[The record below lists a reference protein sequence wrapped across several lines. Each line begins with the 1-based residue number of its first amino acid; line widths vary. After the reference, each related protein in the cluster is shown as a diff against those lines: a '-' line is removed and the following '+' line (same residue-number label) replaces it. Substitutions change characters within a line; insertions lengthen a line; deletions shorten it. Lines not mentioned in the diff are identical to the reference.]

1 MAYAARPAGQ
11 ALCRISRADVWSVP
25 YKHLRRRALRTCEY
39 QGVRNVRFSENLD
52 PFFLETLVLRFD
64 LLPDY
69 RRVNGLLKVL
79 YILDVCWGPGYVF
92 R

>member
-39 QGVRNVRFSENLD
+39 QGVRNVRFSENLG
-52 PFFLETLVLRFD
+52 PFFS
-64 LLPDY
+64 
-69 RRVNGLLKVL
+69 
-79 YILDVCWGPGYVF
+79 
-92 R
+92 